1 MLSII
6 GNLRK
11 LYLNHNC
18 AQKSCF
24 YEQKIAKKATWGKKK
39 QKNYGKFPFKENC
52 QKLPFDE
59 GGGKRGIAIDLTTS
73 PLQMCCQLRWNSKED
88 D

>member
-1 MLSII
+1 MS
-6 GNLRK
+6 K
-11 LYLNHNC
+11 
-18 AQKSCF
+18 KSPKRQH
-24 YEQKIAKKATWGKKK
+24 EGKKK

-73 PLQMCCQLRWNSKED
+73 PLQMCCQLR
-88 D
+88 